1 VNFTKNYTLLFYLL
15 QQQTSSTANLGEPEP
30 HHQTK
35 SKKDKHFECNRYL
48 EVWWNIVVCR
58 MKQSLIE
65 IHKQRELTVLKQ
77 SKFIL
82 SAQHFSTLNINSKGT
97 I

>member
-1 VNFTKNYTLLFYLL
+1 
-15 QQQTSSTANLGEPEP
+15 
-30 HHQTK
+30 
-35 SKKDKHFECNRYL
+35 
-48 EVWWNIVVCR
+48 